1 MFSFVKHIFITN
13 FISDKWYMYSKI
25 TIVYNINK
33 FRMMMMIN
41 PLERFFGMEGH
52 AALDRNP
59 GPGYDTLLL
68 QLILGNL

>member
-1 MFSFVKHIFITN
+1 
-13 FISDKWYMYSKI
+13 MYSKI

-33 FRMMMMIN
+33 FRMMMMIY
-41 PLERFFGMEGH
+41 PLERFFSIEGH